1 MTDPILRLD
10 PARLS
15 VEPGGQATLTLTVTN
30 PGTIVEGYVVDV
42 VSQTPVPWVEVAPPS
57 LSVYPQQE
65 ATAVVVFSPPSG
77 PGAPGGSLP
86 FGVRVRSEV
95 EGGGSAVAEGDL
107 DIGSV
112 SGLRAKLTP
121 IASTGR
127 WSGRHTLKVSNW
139 GNAPARL
146 RITPEDPDQALG
158 FLVSP
163 EIVDVPL
170 GGEVVSRIKVRTR
183 HPTLRGA
190 AQRLP
195 FQVTC
200 APDDGQA
207 AGGAGPPPVSPA
219 SAPVVD
225 GAFNQKPIL
234 TRLVVAVA
242 VLALVAGIA
251 GVAFLLTRDDET
263 VAADQ
268 STNPATPTG
277 FQALDNLSP
286 TEITLVWDEA
296 KGVDGYRLFAV
307 DPAIGKPGEAVEIA
321 GATTTT
327 VNAEVE
333 PDTEMCFRL
342 AAVRGGLPSNLT
354 DETCS
359 RTEAES
365 TPEVPASEA
374 PSPSATV
381 APVPGGG
388 GGGGDGGSGSPTD
401 PDAPPAAF
409 ITVLRAFG
417 SDTGEEPARQ
427 LQAEYASNGIPAK
440 VLLTTAYGLA
450 HATPAAT
457 PTPGVTPSPSPVAP
471 LWIVYVDGPS
481 AQESVAACDAA
492 TARIVAAGGTPP
504 QVPCASLTYQVVS
517 RPSGQPSPGPSA

>member
-1 MTDPILRLD
+1 VTDPILRLD

-65 ATAVVVFSPPSG
+65 ATAVIVFSPPSG

-146 RITPEDPDQALG
+146 RIAPEDPDQALG

-195 FQVTC
+195 FRVTC
-200 APDDGQA
+200 APDDAQPGEA
-207 AGGAGPPPVSPA
+207 PPVGVSTA

-225 GAFNQKPIL
+225 GAFNQKPIV
-234 TRLVVAVA
+234 TRMVVAVA
-242 VLALVAGIA
+242 GLALLALIA
-251 GVAFLLTRDDET
+251 GLVYLVTRDDAGGDEERPQQPDQPT
-263 VAADQ
+263 GLAAATTPGIVTLSWDRVADVQDYKLLMTAPVTGESEIATAPAADDPGRLESRVKVETEDNYCYQ
-268 STNPATPTG
+268 VVAVREGAPDSAPSKQECVQTVLPATAPEGPTE
-277 FQALDNLSP
+277 SP
-286 TEITLVWDEA
+286 TIVPLPPEPPD
-296 KGVDGYRLFAV
+296 DGET
-307 DPAIGKPGEAVEIA
+307 DGGP
-321 GATTTT
+321 TT
-327 VNAEVE
+327 
-333 PDTEMCFRL
+333 
-342 AAVRGGLPSNLT
+342 
-354 DETCS
+354 
-359 RTEAES
+359 
-365 TPEVPASEA
+365 
-374 PSPSATV
+374 
-381 APVPGGG
+381 GGG
-388 GGGGDGGSGSPTD
+388 GGQEDPLPFVSPLQFYPISASAD
-401 PDAPPAAF
+401 PAADAEAD
-409 ITVLRAFG
+409 RAAL
-417 SDTGEEPARQ
+417 EEQ
-427 LQAEYASNGIPAK
+427 GFSSK
-440 VLLTTAYGLA
+440 VLSSEEWVLTPPLA
-450 HATPAAT
+450 E
-457 PTPGVTPSPSPVAP
+457 PSYI
-471 LWIVYVDGPS
+471 LYVDGANADEATTACRAIAS
-481 AQESVAACDAA
+481 ASPVSAPNGCLTPFAVA
-492 TARIVAAGGTPP
+492 PK
-504 QVPCASLTYQVVS
+504 
-517 RPSGQPSPGPSA
+517 